1 MFRQEPLLLSDKRP
15 APHHVSPKSANEESF
30 CSCGR
35 RPQCVD
41 GSNSKTRAE
50 LNYPTD
56 LQRPS
61 PWMRCDGT
69 PEVMLVRGYPHIWWN
84 CCAMSAIGEW
94 WMSKAATSCV
104 LASAAATVIAGAAG
118 AAAAAAGAAAVAAGA
133 AGAAA
138 AGSAAAT

>member
-1 MFRQEPLLLSDKRP
+1 MFRQEPLLLSDKSP

-56 LQRPS
+56 LQRLA
-61 PWMRCDGT
+61 PWMRWDET
-69 PEVMLVRGYPHIWWN
+69 LEVMPVRGYPHMWWN
-84 CCAMSAIGEW
+84 CCAMSAIGE
-94 WMSKAATSCV
+94 
-104 LASAAATVIAGAAG
+104 
-118 AAAAAAGAAAVAAGA
+118 
-133 AGAAA
+133 
-138 AGSAAAT
+138 